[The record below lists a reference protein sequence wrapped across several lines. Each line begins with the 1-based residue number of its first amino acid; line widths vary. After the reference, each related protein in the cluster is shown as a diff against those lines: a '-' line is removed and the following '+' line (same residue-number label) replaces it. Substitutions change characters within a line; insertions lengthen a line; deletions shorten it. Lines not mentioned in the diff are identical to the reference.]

1 MHSAPHRNNSN
12 FQLRHFIAGACHTP
26 DAAWSV
32 LYEQMIDIKIK
43 LAATEAKLL
52 RRKSQEMDFEERKKY
67 INTEQE
73 KLKYEADLIEFMSGY
88 GLLELAIEGAKKE
101 LECIV
106 SLMKELEPYRK
117 YKHLPILEA
126 TEAAQQDEWRE
137 EFKHRIENFLL
148 GQGFIPADQL
158 EAIRR
163 HPDFETHIL
172 PHIKKT
178 MVMLEDAKSTSNAVM
193 LLTRTNLL
201 LEGGTHEQSA

>member
-52 RRKSQEMDFEERKKY
+52 RRKSQEMDLEERKKY

-88 GLLELAIEGAKKE
+88 DLLELAIEGAKKE